1 MKKSK
6 YNFFFD
12 VDGNKYVFNAMTCAL
27 AEVDSSFEENLEKAV
42 NGEKIDSKLLN
53 DMKKDGVIVEDYF
66 DELEYLKIKN
76 FSGKF
81 RSSSFAMTIA
91 PTMMCNFACPYC
103 YENPQPLLMKDEVAE
118 AILKKVKNAAES
130 KKSVRIVWFGGE
142 PLLAQNVIWN
152 LSEKII
158 DICEKNGVSYKARM
172 ISNCYLASDDVVK
185 NMIKYKIGTVQVTI
199 DGTPD
204 IHNTRRKLKNS
215 DEPTFERILANVKYM
230 SDSGIDVNIRV
241 NVDRTNIERVSELIP
256 ELKKY
261 GLEKCTVY
269 LGKVTDSTEVTARI
283 ADICLDTPEYS
294 YEAIKW
300 YEALA
305 RNGFDVSNFLYLY
318 PRVKNNYCMADCSSS
333 FAIDGNGNLYK
344 CWHDIGNSSKIVG
357 NILDKNKDITEIQKQ
372 FSVMS
377 EYQLWN
383 PFKFKKCKECNL
395 LPVCMG
401 GCPSAGIRFSEPDCI
416 FWKYNL
422 IESLK
427 LTVKYKNK

>member
-6 YNFFFD
+6 YNFFFN
-12 VDGNKYVFNAMTCAL
+12 VDKNRYLFNAMTCVL
-27 AEVDSSFEENLEKAV
+27 AEVDSMFEENLDRAIS
-42 NGEKIDSKLLN
+42 GGKIDSKLLN
-53 DMKKDGVIVEDYF
+53 DMKKDGVIVEDCF

-81 RSSSFAMTIA
+81 GGNIFGMTIA

-103 YENPQPLLMKDEVAE
+103 YENPQPLSMKEEVAE
-118 AILKKVKNAAES
+118 AIVKKIESVAKTKRPVK
-130 KKSVRIVWFGGE
+130 IVWFGGE
-142 PLLAQNVIWN
+142 PLLAQDTIWD

-158 DICEKNGVSYKARM
+158 DVCEKNGVNYSSRI
-172 ISNCYLASDDVVK
+172 ISNCYLVDNYVIK
-185 NMIKYKIGTVQVTI
+185 NMIKYKIESAQVTV

-204 IHNTRRKLKNS
+204 IHNARRKLRNS
-215 DEPTFERILANVKYM
+215 DAPTFKKILTNVKNM
-230 SDSGIDVNIRV
+230 SDAGIKVIIRV
-241 NVDRTNIERVSELIP
+241 NVDRTNIKRINELIP
-256 ELKKY
+256 ELKRY

-269 LGKVTDSTEVTARI
+269 LGKVTDSTDVTAHI
-283 ADICLDTPEYS
+283 ADTCLDTPEYS

-300 YEALA
+300 YETLA
-305 RNGFDVSNFLYLY
+305 ENGFDVSKFLYIY
-318 PRVKNNYCMADCSSS
+318 PRVKKNYCIADCSSS

-357 NILDKNKDITEIQKQ
+357 NILGNNKNITEIQKQ

-383 PFKFKKCKECNL
+383 PFKFEKCKECNL

-401 GCPSAGIRFSEPDCI
+401 GCPSAGIRSSEPDCI

-427 LTVKYKNK
+427 LTVKYKK

>member
-6 YNFFFD
+6 YNFFFN
-12 VDGNKYVFNAMTCAL
+12 VDKNRYLFNAMTCAL
-27 AEVDSSFEENLEKAV
+27 AEVDSMFEENLDRAIS
-42 NGEKIDSKLLN
+42 GGKIDSKLLN
-53 DMKKDGVIVEDYF
+53 DMKKDGVIVEDCF

-81 RSSSFAMTIA
+81 GGNIFGMTIA

-103 YENPQPLLMKDEVAE
+103 YENPQPLSMKEEVAE
-118 AILKKVKNAAES
+118 AIVKKIESVAKTKRPVK
-130 KKSVRIVWFGGE
+130 IVWFGGE
-142 PLLAQNVIWN
+142 PLLAQDTIWD

-158 DICEKNGVSYKARM
+158 DVCEKNGVNYSSRI
-172 ISNCYLASDDVVK
+172 ISNCYLVDNYVIK
-185 NMIKYKIGTVQVTI
+185 NMIKYKIESAQVTV

-204 IHNTRRKLKNS
+204 IHNARRKLRNS
-215 DEPTFERILANVKYM
+215 DAPTFKKILTNVKNM
-230 SDSGIDVNIRV
+230 SDSGIKVIIRV
-241 NVDRTNIERVSELIP
+241 NVDRTNIKRINELIP
-256 ELKKY
+256 ELKRY
-261 GLEKCTVY
+261 GLEKCIVY
-269 LGKVTDSTEVTARI
+269 LGKITDSTDVTAHI
-283 ADICLDTPEYS
+283 ADTCLDTPEYS
-294 YEAIKW
+294 YEAVKW
-300 YEALA
+300 YETLA
-305 RNGFDVSNFLYLY
+305 ENGFDVSNFLYIY
-318 PRVKNNYCMADCSSS
+318 PKVKKNYCIADCSSS

-357 NILDKNKDITEIQKQ
+357 NILGKNKNITEIQKQ

-383 PFKFKKCKECNL
+383 PFKFEKCKECNL

-401 GCPSAGIRFSEPDCI
+401 GCPSAGIRSSEPDCI

-427 LTVKYKNK
+427 LTVKYKK